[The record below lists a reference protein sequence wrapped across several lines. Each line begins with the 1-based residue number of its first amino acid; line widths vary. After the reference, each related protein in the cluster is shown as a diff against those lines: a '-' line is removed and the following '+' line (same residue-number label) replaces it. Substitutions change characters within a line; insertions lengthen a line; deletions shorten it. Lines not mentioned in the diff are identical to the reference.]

1 MPAPLPNNTKKI
13 RPCCLYKYPEWIQ
26 DVLYSVGAVGT
37 SAGTSQSTTGSG
49 GSCASHHHTTTSA
62 ASTQRASSPARISL
76 SKDELD
82 CMRDAYS
89 HHRLQPTK
97 ESSIAINGYQ
107 HLDGSKDSTEFVNHH
122 DSRQANIDEEC
133 QVNTCLNG
141 HATPPNMKKNGYSN
155 ASPTYI
161 PIPNQRNDRHSSF
174 LLKKALANRINP
186 VALKMAKKYQQTAL
200 TKKQVILSQQ
210 AALLHMST
218 IPRVYVHLLL
228 LLKIKLRQ
236 NVSLPLP
243 LRICPLLSWS
253 IQPGIEI
260 VMAGP
265 VTGLTYLPSYYST
278 STLPC
283 TSNATSTIQH
293 QRPRSLSA
301 VRSVTFAERVEVQVD
316 DFNTRFLKHLI
327 QNGSVTAT
335 DSKIIEEEPENEHKS
350 VDDQTSL
357 NFGVEMLKL
366 LNSPSESNSSSHDH
380 SSSDDSPITTKIIN
394 ERLGVEDDPDHL
406 F

>member
-62 ASTQRASSPARISL
+62 ASTQRASSPAS
-76 SKDELD
+76 
-82 CMRDAYS
+82 MRDAYS

-107 HLDGSKDSTEFVNHH
+107 HLDGSKDMS
-122 DSRQANIDEEC
+122 
-133 QVNTCLNG
+133 NTCLNG